1 VIDKIDKNRRFQG
14 VMVVTENRPHV
25 LEARQLGMAAIHFK
39 GPGKQRYCP
48 AD

>member
-1 VIDKIDKNRRFQG
+1 MINKIGKNRRFQG

-39 GPGKQRYCP
+39 GPGKQAILP
-48 AD
+48 S